1 MKEQKRTLTP
11 EQVLALAE
19 HVETQSCRRT
29 TSTRSPTTTRR

>member
-19 HVETQSCRRT
+19 HIENAELQCCYWFS
-29 TSTRSPTTTRR
+29 